1 MSDILVLGG
10 SRNLGHI
17 TAVHLL
23 EAGHAVSVLNRGVTP
38 DELPPDV
45 ERIRATRGDE
55 SFANAIK
62 SRRFDLVLDMTT
74 YNADDAREGV
84 GVFRDRTERYVFVS
98 SGQVYLVRD
107 AAQRP
112 FVEESFAGAVMS
124 APPQERVS
132 DYDSWKYGVDKRDAE
147 EVFAAAW
154 ESEKFPVTTLR
165 LPMVASTRDHY
176 GRIQGYF
183 ARLDDGSPILV
194 PDEHGLPIR
203 HVYAP
208 DVARVIEALTHTT
221 VGLGRAYNVSQ
232 ERSLSLPAYFELLRE
247 VTGISP
253 NIVRAPRARLEEMQL
268 LPDCS
273 SFSGA
278 WMSELD
284 ASRTKREILPPD
296 FSFTDPAEYLPVVL
310 HEYRERWIPQGKIPA
325 TYLQRDKEMSAAAVV
340 STLIANEWNRTNS
353 R

>member
-1 MSDILVLGG
+1 MTDVLILGG

-23 EAGHAVSVLNRGVTP
+23 DAGHAVSVLNRGVTP

-45 ERIRATRGDE
+45 ERIRATRGEE

-62 SRRFDLVLDMTT
+62 DRRFDLVLDMTT
-74 YNADDAREGV
+74 YNAAEAREGV
-84 GVFRDRTERYVFVS
+84 DAFRDRTGRYVFVS

-112 FVEESFAGAVMS
+112 FVEESFAGPVMC
-124 APPQERVS
+124 APSPHGNS
-132 DYDSWKYGVDKRDAE
+132 DYDSWKYGVEKRDAE
-147 EVFAAAW
+147 DVFAAAW

-165 LPMVASTRDHY
+165 LPMVASSRDHY

-232 ERSLSLPAYFELLRE
+232 DRSFSLPAYFELLRDIM
-247 VTGISP
+247 GISP
-253 NIVRAPRARLEEMQL
+253 NIVRAPRARLDEMQL

-273 SFSGA
+273 SFSGT

-284 ASRTKREILPPD
+284 TSRARQEILPSG
-296 FSFTDPAEYLPVVL
+296 FCFADPAEYLPVL
-310 HEYRERWIPQGKIPA
+310 LEDYRERWIPQGKIPA
-325 TYLQRDKEMSAAAVV
+325 TYLQRDREIGAQ
-340 STLIANEWNRTNS
+340 L
-353 R
+353 